1 MIKDNT
7 LISMA
12 ESVKY
17 LGKEEKHTELKGFI
31 KKFIKINPEDA
42 AELRKKIE
50 SFNLMKVKP
59 EHIAKIIDTLPE
71 KNEDLNK
78 IFNDINLDEDENS
91 KILGA
96 VKEYL

>member
-1 MIKDNT
+1 MIKDNIS
-7 LISMA
+7 ISMA

-17 LGKEEKHTELKGFI
+17 LGKEEKHSELKGFI
-31 KKFIKINPEDA
+31 KKFVKITPDDA

-50 SFNLMKVKP
+50 GLNLIKMKS
-59 EHIAKIIDTLPE
+59 EHTSKIIDLLPE
-71 KNEDLNK
+71 KAEDLNK
-78 IFNDINLDEDENS
+78 IFNDLNLNEDETQ